1 MDRWA
6 GCCNCWHCHKRAA
19 VIKGLQLLHV
29 RHPLTGRVWW
39 RQFSFGFMSVKTNAS
54 PVLQKGDIIYII
66 EKPPVGT
73 WTGKLNNKVGSFKFI
88 YVNLLP
94 DESPPARRR
103 HRNSKSCQ
111 DKSKPKT
118 LEEVL
123 DSMGLS
129 VSLLS
134 FCRRW
139 GRWCLQD
146 RCSCSLVL
154 QELTS
159 LLFMHGFQNLE
170 DFAGLKEPHLN
181 ELNITDPEQ
190 RSKILKASELLR
202 DCKLPN
208 HPQTELKSW

>member
-1 MDRWA
+1 MTPRPFLALCQW
-6 GCCNCWHCHKRAA
+6 
-19 VIKGLQLLHV
+19 GLMHHL
-29 RHPLTGRVWW
+29 
-39 RQFSFGFMSVKTNAS
+39 S
-54 PVLQKGDIIYII
+54 LQKGDIIYII

-103 HRNSKSCQ
+103 HRNSRSCQ

-123 DSMGLS
+123 DNMGLS

-139 GRWCLQD
+139 GRWCLQGS
-146 RCSCSLVL
+146 CSCSFCISGA
-154 QELTS
+154 E
-159 LLFMHGFQNLE
+159 F
-170 DFAGLKEPHLN
+170 FALHAWFPKPGGLCRTEAVSPQRAQHHRPRA
-181 ELNITDPEQ
+181 THQDPECF
-190 RSKILKASELLR
+190 RT
-202 DCKLPN
+202 
-208 HPQTELKSW
+208 TERL

>member
-1 MDRWA
+1 M
-6 GCCNCWHCHKRAA
+6 CWHHHKVAA
-19 VIKGLQLLHV
+19 VITGLRLRMWPCSV
-29 RHPLTGRVWW
+29 YFW
-39 RQFSFGFMSVKTNAS
+39 FMSVRIAS
-54 PVLQKGDIIYII
+54 SFFQKGDIIYII

-94 DESPPARRR
+94 DESPPTRRR
-103 HRNSKSCQ
+103 HRNSRSCK
-111 DKSKPKT
+111 DKSKPRT

-134 FCRRW
+134 LWRMW
-139 GRWCLQD
+139 GHRCLQG
-146 RCSCSLVL
+146 RCSHSLMFQDL
-154 QELTS
+154 GS

-170 DFAGLKEPHLN
+170 DFAVLKESHLN

-190 RSKILKASELLR
+190 RSKILNASELLR
-202 DCKLPN
+202 DCKSIS
-208 HPQTELKSW
+208 HHHAELRIWGVIVIPDLNKNVFMWFL

>member
-1 MDRWA
+1 
-6 GCCNCWHCHKRAA
+6 
-19 VIKGLQLLHV
+19 
-29 RHPLTGRVWW
+29 
-39 RQFSFGFMSVKTNAS
+39 MSVRTAS
-54 PVLQKGDIIYII
+54 FFLQKGDIIYII

-103 HRNSKSCQ
+103 HRNSRTCK
-111 DKSKPKT
+111 DKSKPRT

-123 DSMGLS
+123 DNMGLS

-134 FCRRW
+134 LCRMW
-139 GRWCLQD
+139 GHWCLQG
-146 RCSCSLVL
+146 RCSCSFMF
-154 QELTS
+154 QELSS

-170 DFAGLKEPHLN
+170 DFAGLKESHLN

-190 RSKILKASELLR
+190 RSKILNASELLR
-202 DCKLPN
+202 DCKSIN
-208 HPQTELKSW
+208 HHQPELRIW

>member
-1 MDRWA
+1 M
-6 GCCNCWHCHKRAA
+6 
-19 VIKGLQLLHV
+19 GLLVQLLTPPQEGSSHQGTSV
-29 RHPLTGRVWW
+29 APCSSSDYWKSVMTTV
-39 RQFSFGFMSVKTNAS
+39 QFWFDVDEDSCIT
-54 PVLQKGDIIYII
+54 VLQKGDIIYII

-94 DESPPARRR
+94 DDSPPARRR
-103 HRNSKSCQ
+103 HRNSRSCQ

-123 DSMGLS
+123 DNMGLS

-134 FCRRW
+134 FCIWW
-139 GRWCLQD
+139 GRWCWQD
-146 RCSCSLVL
+146 MCSCSLVL

-202 DCKLPN
+202 DCKSLN
-208 HPQTELKSW
+208 HHQTGLKI